1 MKKPRM
7 LALLL
12 AACIG
17 LSQAPAAGLTIEA
30 QAASSTSS
38 AKKAAKKS
46 GLVREKGKYY
56 YYSKGKK
63 VKNTWKT
70 IKKKKYYFGPDGAAK
85 TGWYTISG
93 TSYYFNSK
101 GVMQPSKSKKI
112 SKSLVQKM
120 DRILKKQKITYK
132 TNPKTAVKTLF
143 RYIRDNYKYAR
154 VIGFSAKDRWEYG
167 YALDMMR
174 SKAGSCY
181 HFAAAY
187 AFLVKRATGYP
198 VRIGYG
204 TSDAFRKGNF
214 QPHAWCE
221 IKIGNTW
228 YTFDTNVAWA
238 KKNNPDGVRLS
249 SGKCYMQKRSFMVG
263 KIYKNAK
270 YVNVEL

>member
-1 MKKPRM
+1 MKRHCDSM
-7 LALLL
+7 ERSHNAFIYIEILQIFGRSGTFELVVVCFDA
-12 AACIG
+12 
-17 LSQAPAAGLTIEA
+17 TIE
-30 QAASSTSS
+30 QFP
-38 AKKAAKKS
+38 
-46 GLVREKGKYY
+46 L
-56 YYSKGKK
+56 
-63 VKNTWKT
+63 
-70 IKKKKYYFGPDGAAK
+70 P
-85 TGWYTISG
+85 
-93 TSYYFNSK
+93 
-101 GVMQPSKSKKI
+101 
-112 SKSLVQKM
+112 
-120 DRILKKQKITYK
+120 
-132 TNPKTAVKTLF
+132 
-143 RYIRDNYKYAR
+143 
-154 VIGFSAKDRWEYG
+154 IGFSAKDRWEYG

-249 SGKCYMQKRSFMVG
+249 SGKCYMQKRSSMVG